1 MGDSGIVAGSPRHA
15 SDRRQMVARD
25 RPNCDAHRLRFDLAD
40 RGRQLSGAPHQV
52 ARFGRPTAREATE
65 YLLLSKRARQVFE
78 TDACVVMSAGRRYPG

>member
-1 MGDSGIVAGSPRHA
+1 MGDSGILTGSPRHA

-40 RGRQLSGAPHQV
+40 RGQQLSDAPHQV

-78 TDACVVMSAGRRYPG
+78 TDACVVMSAGRRYPA

>member
-1 MGDSGIVAGSPRHA
+1 
-15 SDRRQMVARD
+15 MVARD

-65 YLLLSKRARQVFE
+65 LVIVEAGE
-78 TDACVVMSAGRRYPG
+78 TGL

>member
-52 ARFGRPTAREATE
+52 ARFGRPTARKATE
-65 YLLLSKRARQVFE
+65 YLLLSKRTRLVFE
-78 TDACVVMSAGRRYPG
+78 TDACVVISAGRRYPA